1 MAKEF
6 GSRADMI
13 NAKIDEVSRN
23 SIWRE
28 HCKKELSN
36 HTLNTNFNI
45 SNPLKM
51 PTLPEKPN
59 YVLPNTS
66 MSKDDVEVANAT
78 LREVC
83 NMKNAEV
90 APPDKYESPLTS
102 ANEYGWH
109 SKVNLVG
116 KNPMFS
122 FSRNTC
128 EITKY
133 ADAYHAMSGTT
144 PFSRKDP
151 ASGM

>member
-13 NAKIDEVSRN
+13 SGKIDEVSRN

-28 HCKKELSN
+28 HCKKELNN
-36 HTLNTNFNI
+36 HVLNTNFNI

-66 MSKDDVEVANAT
+66 MSKSDLDAANQT

-83 NMKNAEV
+83 SVKNADV
-90 APPDKYESPLTS
+90 VPPEKYESPQTAGHEL
-102 ANEYGWH
+102 GWH
-109 SKVNLVG
+109 SKVKLVD
-116 KNPMFS
+116 KDPMFEYA
-122 FSRNTC
+122 RNTC

-133 ADAYHAMSGTT
+133 ADAYFAMSGTT
-144 PFSRKDP
+144 PYSRKDP
-151 ASGM
+151 V

>member
-28 HCKKELSN
+28 HCKKELSH

-66 MSKDDVEVANAT
+66 MSKQDVEVANAT

-83 NMKNAEV
+83 SIKNAEV
-90 APPDKYESPLTS
+90 PPPEKYESPVT
-102 ANEYGWH
+102 AGNEYGWH

-116 KNPMFS
+116 KNQMFAHPRS
-122 FSRNTC
+122 AC

-133 ADAYHAMSGTT
+133 ADAYYAMSGTT

-151 ASGM
+151 GAA